1 MGKPGRPRKEHG
13 STFADEN
20 VWRFTLLTEG
30 PHGERIKTIH
40 SSGVRVGTTDAER
53 KQSYAKAEA
62 IRRKAQNSINSARE
76 LGAFGPDVSLAQL
89 VEFYCAERQRLGVK
103 SWKKERQ
110 YLVHYVLPELGAM
123 KAIEVRPRHLI
134 DAYGRISG
142 KTYEMGRLLSQKTL
156 DNAHRT
162 LRQVFEFAAVRD
174 LIPVSENP
182 CDAVSARYRKSKV
195 KRDIR
200 QRTSRSFSLEE
211 IALLTSHPDI
221 PLYWRCLFG
230 VESLAMTRASETAR
244 LRFGDWNASMEPL
257 GELFVDGQKTETP
270 RWVPVHPHLAKLLAE
285 WKLSGYAQAFGVP
298 PKPDDLVFPYV
309 WRPGS
314 KKKHGEQVTARVTWK
329 ELQAWLAR
337 LGLLKDGQPRPQHGL
352 RRAGSAAMADAGVSP
367 HDRRCITHAPDLSN
381 MQERYDAPSW
391 KRLCEAIARIVV
403 PTPTEPKVLAMPLA
417 AAQGDRGFVPPN
429 PQLGSDFVR
438 GSRQTR
444 ETPEETEWRWAE
456 SKKLL
461 PRAGSGN
468 DTKPEGATVLAP
480 RAWASGA
487 SRQSPPSANDKKT
500 RPNETLET
508 LQRAAELLENR
519 RDLPAAAVRVQ
530 VVDVLREGLDGAEGR
545 ARFALEVAIDVLGDV
560 KPGSVRETIAA
571 KTLLAY
577 ALRELGGGR

>member
-1 MGKPGRPRKEHG
+1 V
-13 STFADEN
+13 F
-20 VWRFTLLTEG
+20 RFTLLSEG
-30 PHGERIKTIH
+30 PKGERVKSIH
-40 SSGVRVGTTDAER
+40 SSGVRVGDSEAER
-53 KQSYAKAEA
+53 RANYAKAES

-76 LGAFGPDVSLAQL
+76 LGAFGPDISLTQL
-89 VEFYCAERQRLGVK
+89 VDFYCAERQRLGVK

-110 YLVHYVLPELGAM
+110 YLVHYVLPELGTM
-123 KAIEVRPRHLI
+123 KANEVRPRHLI

-142 KTYEMGRLLSQKTL
+142 KTYEMGKLLSQKTL

-182 CDAVSARYRKSKV
+182 CDAVSARYRKSNV

-200 QRTSRSFSLEE
+200 QRTSRSFSREE
-211 IALLTSHPDI
+211 MALLIGHPEI

-230 VESLAMTRASETAR
+230 VEALAMTRASETAR
-244 LRFGDWNASMEPL
+244 LRFSDWRPSLEPL

-285 WKLSGYAQAFGVP
+285 WKLSGYAQAFGRNP
-298 PKPDDLVFPYV
+298 EPGDFLFPYV

-367 HDRRCITHAPDLSN
+367 HDRRCITHAPDLSD

-391 KRLCEAIARIVV
+391 KRLCQAISSIEL
-403 PTPTEPKVLAMPLA
+403 PKPTEPKVLAMPVTA
-417 AAQGDRGFVPPN
+417 VQGSRGFIAPT

-438 GSRQTR
+438 GSNQVSEITQ
-444 ETPEETEWRWAE
+444 ENEWRWAE
-456 SKKLL
+456 SKGIQPAIVCTDESKK
-461 PRAGSGN
+461 R
-468 DTKPEGATVLAP
+468 DATVLTP
-480 RAWASGA
+480 SIWRTGELG
-487 SRQSPPSANDKKT
+487 RPPSRPIEQKFG
-500 RPNETLET
+500 PNETREAI
-508 LQRAAELLENR
+508 QRAAELLENR
-519 RDLPAAAVRVQ
+519 RDLPAAAVRIQ
-530 VVDVLREGLDGAEGR
+530 VLDALQRILNHTEGR
-545 ARFALEVAIDVLGDV
+545 LHFALEVSIDVLGAV
-560 KPGSVRETIAA
+560 KPGSTRETMTA

-577 ALRELGGGR
+577 ALRELGGAP